1 MKLCATSLAL
11 ALTLV
16 ASSSC
21 ISFTP
26 PDRFLVVKNTGS
38 ELKAITPEES
48 KLWIRDFDDDD
59 KGGLA
64 FWKDALR
71 ADLKDSRGYV
81 VISEGD
87 VKDANGTAGK
97 ELVLESTVNGR
108 AVRELLSLFV
118 YPGFFNDS
126 IQVVEY
132 VAERAS
138 FDKEVDGV
146 RKSITTLKP

>member
-1 MKLCATSLAL
+1 MLKNSLLLFAL
-11 ALTLV
+11 LA
-16 ASSSC
+16 SSC

-26 PDRFLVVKNTGS
+26 PDRFLVVESHGD

-59 KGGLA
+59 KGGLP

-71 ADLKDSRGYV
+71 ADLKDSRGYL

-87 VKDANGTAGK
+87 VKDGAGTAGK

-108 AVRELLSLFV
+108 PMRELLSLFV
-118 YPGFFNDS
+118 YPGWFSDT
-126 IQVVEY
+126 IRVVEY
-132 VAERAS
+132 IAEKPA

-146 RKSITTLKP
+146 RKSVGTLKP